1 MSKKT
6 ISVNPQYLKPASGGK
21 SRKGRQKKS
30 ANVPTK
36 KIGHLRGQVLS
47 KIKAHKKKAEA
58 SKNTALKADLE
69 TENVSE
75 LDKSLAYL
83 QSLSKKKAARTKK
96 HDSDR
101 GNQPPYSCLKGGSRP
116 TYRAWK
122 KQHSTNSAP
131 RINLGENYTPP
142 AKTARAENLDHFKST
157 VSFTSPTPV
166 HVTPVPAAPVPAAP
180 VSATPVSATPV
191 SATPVSAT
199 PVSATPVSATPVPV
213 APVSAAPVSAAPVS
227 ATPVPVAPVSA
238 TPVPLHKRHGGSKKT
253 RHKLGKYGK
262 KVSILIKNR
271 QTRKKVKDGHRQLK
285 QTSIT
290 EVKNY
295 LKDRQLLKSGSTAPN
310 DVLREIYEKSI
321 LAGDV
326 SNKTSG
332 ALMHNFLAKN

>member
-58 SKNTALKADLE
+58 SKNTTLKADLE

-166 HVTPVPAAPVPAAP
+166 HVTPVPAAPV
-180 VSATPVSATPV
+180 SATPVPA
-191 SATPVSAT
+191 A
-199 PVSATPVSATPVPV
+199 PVPV
-213 APVSAAPVSAAPVS
+213 APVSATPVSAAPVS

>member
-191 SATPVSAT
+191 SAS
-199 PVSATPVSATPVPV
+199 
-213 APVSAAPVSAAPVS
+213 PVSAAPVS

>member
-6 ISVNPQYLKPASGGK
+6 ISVNPQYLTPASGRK
-21 SRKGRQKKS
+21 SRKGRHKKS
-30 ANVPTK
+30 TGVPNK
-36 KIGHLRGQVLS
+36 KIGNLRGQVLS

-58 SKNTALKADLE
+58 NKNTDSKTDSD

-75 LDKSLAYL
+75 LEKSLAYL
-83 QSLSKKKAARTKK
+83 QNLSKKKAARTKK

-122 KQHSTNSAP
+122 TQHSTNSAP

-142 AKTARAENLDHFKST
+142 AKTTRAKNLDHFKST

-166 HVTPVPAAPVPAAP
+166 HVTPAPATPVPVTPVSAVP

-191 SATPVSAT
+191 HVS
-199 PVSATPVSATPVPV
+199 
-213 APVSAAPVSAAPVS
+213 APVSAAPVSAPAPVH
-227 ATPVPVAPVSA
+227 T
-238 TPVPLHKRHGGSKKT
+238 RHGGSKKT
-253 RHKLGKYGK
+253 RHKLGKCGR

-295 LKDRQLLKSGSTAPN
+295 LKDKQLLKSGSTAPN
-310 DVLREIYEKSI
+310 DVLREIYETSI

-326 SNKTSG
+326 SNKTNG